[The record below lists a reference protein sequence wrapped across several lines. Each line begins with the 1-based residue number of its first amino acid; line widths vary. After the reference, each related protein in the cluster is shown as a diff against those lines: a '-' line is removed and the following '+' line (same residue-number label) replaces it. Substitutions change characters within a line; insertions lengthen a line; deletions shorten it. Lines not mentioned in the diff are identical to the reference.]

1 MISKLSVKRPVTMI
15 MVLVAVI
22 LLGAVSMFKMPQAL
36 MPDMEYPYAI
46 AMVTYAGAGPEEVE
60 QMVTEKMEGA
70 LASVEGV
77 QDIMSVS
84 SENVAMVMVE
94 FDMGTDLN
102 FATLDMR
109 EKLSMAQMQMPDD
122 ASSPTIM
129 KLNMNSMPV
138 MQLFVSSDM
147 ELSELGSFVED
158 NISSRFER
166 ISGVA
171 QVNVMGSTEK
181 EIQIKFDQDKL
192 QGYGLTMATV
202 SQILSAENISYPS
215 GTISNGNTD
224 ITVKTFGEFQSI
236 NDIKEI
242 PLTLGDGS
250 IITLADVAQISEAD
264 SDAESITRMDGNQAV
279 GLYITKSSGAN
290 IVDLSDAVQKEIKDI
305 KEKYG
310 DQVNIQIGFDQS
322 DFVRQSISSVASTAV
337 QGAILAV
344 IVIFFFLRNIR
355 STLVIGISIPTSIL
369 ATFCVM
375 KVLDMS
381 LNMLTL
387 GSLTLA
393 IGMLVDNSV
402 VVLENI
408 FTRNKQGLNAEEA
421 AIKGS
426 SEVGLAVMASTLTS
440 IVVYL
445 PIALSGGLASMMFRD
460 FSFTIIAAL
469 VCSLIVAMT
478 IVPMLC
484 SKLLDG
490 SVSEDYIK
498 IGKFFYRFKI
508 INLFTKFLNWM
519 IAGYGRLMRGA
530 LKRRKRIIA
539 LFVVMFAASVSL
551 VSMVGWE
558 LIPEMDEGSF
568 SVTVEMPEGT
578 SLEEQ
583 DAYIKPLEDYVLNDI
598 PELDHVTLSV
608 GSSSDASSIMSS
620 GNSVSVVLKDDRTRS
635 TKKVMNEMKEHFK
648 DLAGADVTFEL
659 TNSMGMTSLGGSDLT
674 LDING
679 SDIDLVSSNAVDLA
693 NQIRELDC
701 VSEVTTDVEEGSP
714 EVKVIL
720 NRSTAS
726 HYGLTTYQVATALNN
741 ALSGSTSTELRVNGN
756 DIDINLSLSDKY
768 ANSVEDMKA
777 ITISSPMGDVPV
789 GQIATFEYDNAPTSI
804 TRMNQE
810 MQNTVDITFK
820 EGVKSTDAAKEVTKV
835 ADQFVFDDGVSYSQ
849 DGMQQQMMDAFS
861 DLLLALVVSLALV
874 YIVLASQF
882 ESFILPVMV
891 MMSIP
896 FAMSGAFL
904 ALFLAGKSLSM
915 PSFIGLIMLAGIV
928 VNNAILLVEFINQ
941 NKKVM
946 GRDDAI
952 ATAGQARMRPILMTT
967 LTTILGMVPMALGIG
982 DGMEMMAPMGISI
995 IGGLIASTTVT
1006 LFLVP
1011 ILYSIVDDMETKS
1024 RNRKRAKKKVKL
1036 YEETLWLAKE
1046 AGKREKRER
1055 RKAQREAKQNS

>member
-15 MVLVAVI
+15 MALVAVI
-22 LLGAVSMFKMPQAL
+22 ILGAVSMVKMPQAL
-36 MPDMEYPYAI
+36 MPDMEYPYAL

-60 QMVTEKMEGA
+60 QMVTEKMEGS

-77 QDIMSVS
+77 KDIISIS
-84 SENVAMVMVE
+84 SENVAMVMIE
-94 FDMGTDLN
+94 FDMGIDLN
-102 FATLDMR
+102 YATLDMR

-129 KLNMNSMPV
+129 KVNMDSMPV
-138 MQLFVSSDM
+138 MQLFISSDM

-158 NISSRFER
+158 NITSRFER

-171 QVNVMGSTEK
+171 QVNTMGATET

-192 QGYGLTMATV
+192 QGYGLTMSTV

-242 PLTLGDGS
+242 PLTLNDGS
-250 IITLADVAQISEAD
+250 IISLENVAQITEAESEV
-264 SDAESITRMDGNQAV
+264 ESITRMDGNQAV
-279 GLYITKSSGAN
+279 GLYISKSSGAN
-290 IVDLSDAVQKEIKDI
+290 IVDLSDAVQKEIESI
-305 KEKYG
+305 KGKYG
-310 DQVNIQIGFDQS
+310 DQINIQIGFDQS
-322 DFVRQSISSVASTAV
+322 DFVRQSISSVASTAI
-337 QGAILAV
+337 QGALLAV

-355 STLVIGISIPTSIL
+355 STLVIGISIPTSVL

-408 FTRNKQGLNAEEA
+408 FRRNKQGLNAEAA
-421 AIKGS
+421 AIEGS
-426 SEVGLAVMASTLTS
+426 KEVGLAVMASTLTS

-445 PIALSGGLASMMFRD
+445 PIALSGGMAGMMFQD

-469 VCSLIVAMT
+469 LCSLVVAMT
-478 IVPMLC
+478 VVPMLC
-484 SKLLDG
+484 SKLLDS

-498 IGKFFYRFKI
+498 IGKFFYRYKI
-508 INLFTKFLNWM
+508 INLFTKFIDWM
-519 IAGYGRLMRGA
+519 IEGYGNLMHGA
-530 LKRRKRIIA
+530 LKKRKRLIA
-539 LFVVMFAASVSL
+539 LFVVIFAASVSL

-583 DAYIKPLEDYVLNDI
+583 EAFIAPLEEYVLNI

-608 GSSSDASSIMSS
+608 GSGSASSLMSS
-620 GNSVSVVLKDDRTRS
+620 GNSVSVVLEEDRTRS
-635 TKKVMNEMKEHFK
+635 TKEVMNEMKDEFK
-648 DLAGADVTFEL
+648 DLAGAEVSFSL
-659 TNSMGMTSLGGSDLT
+659 TSSMGTTALGGSDLS
-674 LDING
+674 LNING
-679 SDIDLVSSNAVDLA
+679 PDIDIVSSNAVELA
-693 NQIRELDC
+693 NEIKELDC

-714 EVKVIL
+714 EIKVIL

-726 HYGLTTYQVATALNN
+726 HYGLTTYQVATALSN
-741 ALSGSTSTELRVNGN
+741 ALSGSTSTQLSVNGD
-756 DIDINLSLSDKY
+756 DIDIKLSLSDKY

-777 ITISSPMGDVPV
+777 IAITSPMGSVPV
-789 GQIATFEYDNAPTSI
+789 GQVATFEYDNAPVSI

-810 MQNTVDITFK
+810 MVNTIDITFK
-820 EGVKSTDAAKEVTKV
+820 EGVDSKDAADQVNKV
-835 ADQFVFDDGVSYSQ
+835 AEGFVFDDGVSFDQ
-849 DGMQQQMMDAFS
+849 GGMQEQMMESFA
-861 DLLLALVVSLALV
+861 DLLLALVISLALV

-904 ALFLAGKSLSM
+904 ALFLTGKTLSM
-915 PSFIGLIMLAGIV
+915 SSFIGLIMLVGIV

-941 NKKVM
+941 NKKIM

-952 ATAGQARMRPILMTT
+952 TQAGQARMRPILMTT
-967 LTTILGMVPMALGIG
+967 LTTVLGMVPMAMGIG
-982 DGMEMMAPMGISI
+982 EGMEMMAPMGISI
-995 IGGLIASTTVT
+995 IGGLIASTIVT

-1011 ILYSIVDDMETKS
+1011 ILYAIVDDMETKK
-1024 RNRKRAKKKVKL
+1024 RNRKTAKKKVRL

-1046 AGKREKRER
+1046 AGKREKREAR
-1055 RKAQREAKQNS
+1055 REAKQNS

>member
-15 MVLVAVI
+15 MALVAVI
-22 LLGAVSMFKMPQAL
+22 MLGAVSLVKMPQAL
-36 MPDMEYPYAI
+36 LPDMEYPYAL
-46 AMVTYAGAGPEEVE
+46 AMVTYGGAGPEEVE
-60 QMVTEKMEGA
+60 QMVTEKMEGS

-77 QDIMSVS
+77 KNIISVS
-84 SENVAMVMVE
+84 SENVAMVMIE
-94 FDMGTDLN
+94 FEMGTDLN
-102 FATLDMR
+102 YATLDMR

-129 KLNMNSMPV
+129 KVNMDSMPV

-147 ELSELGSFVED
+147 ELAELGSFVED
-158 NISSRFER
+158 NITSRFER

-171 QVNVMGSTEK
+171 QVSTMGSTET

-192 QGYGLTMATV
+192 QGYGLTMSTV

-215 GTISNGNTD
+215 GSISNGNTD

-250 IITLADVAQISEAD
+250 IISLENIAQISEAE

-279 GLYITKSSGAN
+279 GLYISKSSGAN
-290 IVDLSDAVQKEIKDI
+290 IVDLSDSVQKEIESI

-310 DQVNIQIGFDQS
+310 DQINIQIGFDQS

-355 STLVIGISIPTSIL
+355 STLVIGISIPTSVL

-408 FTRNKQGLNAEEA
+408 FRRNKQGLNAEDA
-421 AIKGS
+421 AIEGS
-426 SEVGLAVMASTLTS
+426 KEVGLAVMASTLTS

-445 PIALSGGLASMMFRD
+445 PIALSGGLAGMMFQD

-469 VCSLIVAMT
+469 LCSLVVAMT
-478 IVPMLC
+478 VVPMLC
-484 SKLLDG
+484 SKLLDS

-498 IGKFFYRFKI
+498 IGKFFYRYKI
-508 INLFTKFLNWM
+508 VNLFTKFIDWM
-519 IAGYGRLMRGA
+519 IEGYGHLMHKA
-530 LKRRKRIIA
+530 LKKRKRLIA
-539 LFVVMFAASVSL
+539 LFVVIFVASVSL

-583 DAYIKPLEDYVLNDI
+583 DEFIKPLEEYVLNI
-598 PELDHVTLSV
+598 PELDNVTLSV
-608 GSSSDASSIMSS
+608 GSSSASSLISS
-620 GNSVSVVLKDDRTRS
+620 GNSVSVVLKEDRTRS
-635 TKKVMNEMKEHFK
+635 TKEVMNEMKDHFK
-648 DLAGADVTFEL
+648 DLAGAEVSYSL
-659 TNSMGMTSLGGSDLT
+659 TSSMGTTALGGSDLSLNIT
-674 LDING
+674 G
-679 SDIDLVSSNAVDLA
+679 SDIDMVSSNAVELA

-714 EVKVIL
+714 EIKVIL

-726 HYGLTTYQVATALNN
+726 HYGLTTYQVATALSN
-741 ALSGSTSTELRVNGN
+741 ALSGSTSTQISVNGD

-777 ITISSPMGDVPV
+777 ITISSPMGNVPV
-789 GQIATFEYDNAPTSI
+789 GQVATFEYDNAPVSI
-804 TRMNQE
+804 TRNNQE
-810 MQNTVDITFK
+810 MLNTVDITFK
-820 EGVKSTDAAKEVTKV
+820 EGVDSKDATKQVTNI
-835 ADQFVFDDGVSYSQ
+835 AENFIFDDGVSFEQ
-849 DGMQQQMMDAFS
+849 GGMQEQMMEAFS
-861 DLLLALVVSLALV
+861 DLLLALVISLALV

-904 ALFLAGKSLSM
+904 ALFLAGKTLSM
-915 PSFIGLIMLAGIV
+915 PSFIGLIMLVGIV

-941 NKKVM
+941 NKKIM

-952 ATAGQARMRPILMTT
+952 TQAGQVRMRPILMTT
-967 LTTILGMVPMALGIG
+967 LTTVIGMVPMALGIG
-982 DGMEMMAPMGISI
+982 EGMEIMAPMGLSI
-995 IGGLIASTTVT
+995 IGGLIASTIVT

-1011 ILYSIVDDMETKS
+1011 ILYAIVDDMETKK
-1024 RNRKRAKKKVKL
+1024 RNRKNAKKKVKL

-1046 AGKREKRER
+1046 AGKRER
-1055 RKAQREAKQNS
+1055 RQAKREAKKNS

>member
-15 MVLVAVI
+15 MALVAVI
-22 LLGAVSMFKMPQAL
+22 MLGAVSLVKMPQAL
-36 MPDMEYPYAI
+36 LPDMEYPYAL
-46 AMVTYAGAGPEEVE
+46 AMVTYGGAGPEEVE
-60 QMVTEKMEGA
+60 QMVTEKMEGS

-77 QDIMSVS
+77 KNIISVS
-84 SENVAMVMVE
+84 SENVAMVMIE
-94 FDMGTDLN
+94 FEMGTDLN
-102 FATLDMR
+102 YATLDMR
-109 EKLSMAQMQMPDD
+109 EKLSMVQMQMPDD

-129 KLNMNSMPV
+129 KVNMDSMPV

-147 ELSELGSFVED
+147 ELAELGSFVED
-158 NISSRFER
+158 NITSRFER

-171 QVNVMGSTEK
+171 QVSTMGSTET

-192 QGYGLTMATV
+192 QGYGLTMSTV

-215 GTISNGNTD
+215 GSISNGNTD

-250 IITLADVAQISEAD
+250 IISLENIAQISEAE

-279 GLYITKSSGAN
+279 GLYISKSSGAN
-290 IVDLSDAVQKEIKDI
+290 IVDLSDSVQKEIESI

-310 DQVNIQIGFDQS
+310 DQINIQIGFDQS

-355 STLVIGISIPTSIL
+355 STLVIGISIPTSVL

-408 FTRNKQGLNAEEA
+408 FRRNKQGLNAEDA
-421 AIKGS
+421 AIEGS
-426 SEVGLAVMASTLTS
+426 KEVGLAVMASTLTS

-445 PIALSGGLASMMFRD
+445 PIALSGGLAGMMFQD

-469 VCSLIVAMT
+469 LCSLVVAMT
-478 IVPMLC
+478 VVPMLC
-484 SKLLDG
+484 SKLLDS

-498 IGKFFYRFKI
+498 IGKFFYRYKI
-508 INLFTKFLNWM
+508 VNLFTKFIDWM
-519 IAGYGRLMRGA
+519 IEGYGHLMHKA
-530 LKRRKRIIA
+530 LKKRKRLIA
-539 LFVVMFAASVSL
+539 LFVVIFAASVSL

-583 DAYIKPLEDYVLNDI
+583 DEFIKPLEEYVLNI
-598 PELDHVTLSV
+598 PELDNVTLSV
-608 GSSSDASSIMSS
+608 GSSSASSLISS
-620 GNSVSVVLKDDRTRS
+620 GNSVSVVLKEDRTRS
-635 TKKVMNEMKEHFK
+635 TKEVMNEMKDHFK
-648 DLAGADVTFEL
+648 DLAGAEVSYSL
-659 TNSMGMTSLGGSDLT
+659 TSSMGTTALGGSDLSLNIT
-674 LDING
+674 G
-679 SDIDLVSSNAVDLA
+679 SDIDMVSSNAVELA

-701 VSEVTTDVEEGSP
+701 VSEVITDVEEGSP
-714 EVKVIL
+714 EIKVIL

-726 HYGLTTYQVATALNN
+726 HYGLTTYQVATALSN
-741 ALSGSTSTELRVNGN
+741 ALSGSTSTQISVNGD

-777 ITISSPMGDVPV
+777 ITISSPMGNVPV
-789 GQIATFEYDNAPTSI
+789 GQVATFEYDNAPVSI
-804 TRMNQE
+804 TRNNQE
-810 MQNTVDITFK
+810 MLNTVDITFK
-820 EGVKSTDAAKEVTKV
+820 EGVDSKDATKQVTNI
-835 ADQFVFDDGVSYSQ
+835 AENFIFDDGVSFEQ
-849 DGMQQQMMDAFS
+849 GGMQEQMMEAFS
-861 DLLLALVVSLALV
+861 DLLLALVISLALV

-904 ALFLAGKSLSM
+904 ALFLAGKTLSM
-915 PSFIGLIMLAGIV
+915 PSFIGLIMLVGIV

-941 NKKVM
+941 NKKIM

-952 ATAGQARMRPILMTT
+952 TQAGQVRMRPILMTT
-967 LTTILGMVPMALGIG
+967 LTTVIGMVPMALGIG
-982 DGMEMMAPMGISI
+982 EGMEIMAPMGLSI
-995 IGGLIASTTVT
+995 IGGLIASTIVT

-1011 ILYSIVDDMETKS
+1011 ILYAIVDDMETKK
-1024 RNRKRAKKKVKL
+1024 RNRKNAKKKVKL

-1046 AGKREKRER
+1046 AGKRER
-1055 RKAQREAKQNS
+1055 RQAKREAKKNS

>member
-15 MVLVAVI
+15 MALVAVI
-22 LLGAVSMFKMPQAL
+22 MLGAVSLVKMPQAL
-36 MPDMEYPYAI
+36 LPDMEYPYAL
-46 AMVTYAGAGPEEVE
+46 AMVTYGGAGPEEVE
-60 QMVTEKMEGA
+60 QMVTEKMEGS

-77 QDIMSVS
+77 KNIISVS
-84 SENVAMVMVE
+84 SENVAMVMIE
-94 FDMGTDLN
+94 FEMGTDLN
-102 FATLDMR
+102 YATLDMR

-129 KLNMNSMPV
+129 KVNMDSMPV

-147 ELSELGSFVED
+147 ELAELGSFVED
-158 NISSRFER
+158 NITSRFER

-171 QVNVMGSTEK
+171 QVSTMGSTET

-192 QGYGLTMATV
+192 QGYGLTMSTV

-215 GTISNGNTD
+215 GSISNGNTD

-250 IITLADVAQISEAD
+250 IISLENIAQISEAE

-279 GLYITKSSGAN
+279 GLYISKSSGAN
-290 IVDLSDAVQKEIKDI
+290 IVDLSDSVQKEIESI

-310 DQVNIQIGFDQS
+310 DQINIQIGFDQS

-355 STLVIGISIPTSIL
+355 STLVIGISIPTSVL

-408 FTRNKQGLNAEEA
+408 FRRNKQGLNAEDA
-421 AIKGS
+421 AIEGS
-426 SEVGLAVMASTLTS
+426 KEVGLAVMASTLTS

-445 PIALSGGLASMMFRD
+445 PIALSGGLAGMMFQD

-469 VCSLIVAMT
+469 LCSLVVAMT
-478 IVPMLC
+478 VVPMLC
-484 SKLLDG
+484 SKLLDS

-498 IGKFFYRFKI
+498 IGKFFYRYKI
-508 INLFTKFLNWM
+508 VNLFTKFIDWM
-519 IAGYGRLMRGA
+519 IEGYGHLMHKA
-530 LKRRKRIIA
+530 LKKRKRLIA
-539 LFVVMFAASVSL
+539 LFVVIFAASVSL

-583 DAYIKPLEDYVLNDI
+583 DEFIKPLEEYVLNI
-598 PELDHVTLSV
+598 PELDNVTLSV
-608 GSSSDASSIMSS
+608 GSSSASSLISS
-620 GNSVSVVLKDDRTRS
+620 GNSVSVVLKEDRTRS
-635 TKKVMNEMKEHFK
+635 TKEVMNEMKDHFK
-648 DLAGADVTFEL
+648 DLAGAEVSYSL
-659 TNSMGMTSLGGSDLT
+659 TSSMGTTALGGSDLSLNIT
-674 LDING
+674 G
-679 SDIDLVSSNAVDLA
+679 SDIDMVSSNAVELA

-714 EVKVIL
+714 EIKVIL

-726 HYGLTTYQVATALNN
+726 HYGLTTYQVATALSN
-741 ALSGSTSTELRVNGN
+741 ALSGSTSTQISVNGD

-777 ITISSPMGDVPV
+777 ITISSPMGNVPV
-789 GQIATFEYDNAPTSI
+789 GQVATFEYDNAPVSI
-804 TRMNQE
+804 TRNNQE
-810 MQNTVDITFK
+810 MLNTVDITFK
-820 EGVKSTDAAKEVTKV
+820 EGVDSKDATKQVTNI
-835 ADQFVFDDGVSYSQ
+835 AENFIFDDGVSFEQ
-849 DGMQQQMMDAFS
+849 GGMQEQMMEAFS
-861 DLLLALVVSLALV
+861 DLLLALVISLALV

-904 ALFLAGKSLSM
+904 ALFLAGKTLSM
-915 PSFIGLIMLAGIV
+915 PSFIGLIMLVGIV

-941 NKKVM
+941 NKKIM

-952 ATAGQARMRPILMTT
+952 TQAGQVRMRPILMTT
-967 LTTILGMVPMALGIG
+967 LTTVIGMVPMALGIG
-982 DGMEMMAPMGISI
+982 EGMEIMAPMGLSI
-995 IGGLIASTTVT
+995 IGGLIASTIVT

-1011 ILYSIVDDMETKS
+1011 ILYAIVDDMETKK
-1024 RNRKRAKKKVKL
+1024 RNRKHAKKKVKL

-1046 AGKREKRER
+1046 AGKRER
-1055 RKAQREAKQNS
+1055 RQAKREAKQNS

>member
-15 MVLVAVI
+15 MALVAVI
-22 LLGAVSMFKMPQAL
+22 MLGAVSLVKMPQAL
-36 MPDMEYPYAI
+36 LPDMEYPYAL
-46 AMVTYAGAGPEEVE
+46 AMVTYGGAGPEEVE
-60 QMVTEKMEGA
+60 QMVTEKMEGS

-77 QDIMSVS
+77 KNIISVS
-84 SENVAMVMVE
+84 SENVAMVMIE
-94 FDMGTDLN
+94 FEMGTDLN
-102 FATLDMR
+102 YATLDMR

-129 KLNMNSMPV
+129 KVNMDSMPV

-147 ELSELGSFVED
+147 ELAELGSFVEE
-158 NISSRFER
+158 NITSRFER

-171 QVNVMGSTEK
+171 QVSTMGSTET

-192 QGYGLTMATV
+192 QGYGLTMSTV

-215 GTISNGNTD
+215 GSISNGNTD

-250 IITLADVAQISEAD
+250 IISLENIAQISEAE

-279 GLYITKSSGAN
+279 GLYISKSSGAN
-290 IVDLSDAVQKEIKDI
+290 IVDLSDSVQKEIESI

-310 DQVNIQIGFDQS
+310 DQINIQIGFDQS

-355 STLVIGISIPTSIL
+355 STLVIGISIPTSVL

-408 FTRNKQGLNAEEA
+408 FRRNKQGLNAEDA
-421 AIKGS
+421 AIEGS
-426 SEVGLAVMASTLTS
+426 KEVGLAVMASTLTS

-445 PIALSGGLASMMFRD
+445 PIALSGGLAGMMFQD

-469 VCSLIVAMT
+469 LCSLVVAMT
-478 IVPMLC
+478 VVPMLC
-484 SKLLDG
+484 SKLLDS

-498 IGKFFYRFKI
+498 IGKFFYRYKI
-508 INLFTKFLNWM
+508 VNLFTKFIDWM
-519 IAGYGRLMRGA
+519 IEGYGHLMHKA
-530 LKRRKRIIA
+530 LKKRKRLIA
-539 LFVVMFAASVSL
+539 LFVVIFAASVSL

-583 DAYIKPLEDYVLNDI
+583 DEFIKPLEEYVLNI
-598 PELDHVTLSV
+598 PELDNVTLSV
-608 GSSSDASSIMSS
+608 GSSSASSLISS
-620 GNSVSVVLKDDRTRS
+620 GNSVSVVLKEDRTRS
-635 TKKVMNEMKEHFK
+635 TKEVMNEMKDHFK
-648 DLAGADVTFEL
+648 DLAGAEVSYSL
-659 TNSMGMTSLGGSDLT
+659 TSSMGTTALGGSDLSLNIT
-674 LDING
+674 G
-679 SDIDLVSSNAVDLA
+679 SDIDMVSSNAVELA

-714 EVKVIL
+714 EIKVIL

-726 HYGLTTYQVATALNN
+726 HYGLTTYQVATALSN
-741 ALSGSTSTELRVNGN
+741 ALSGSTSTQISVNGD

-777 ITISSPMGDVPV
+777 ITISSPMGNVPV
-789 GQIATFEYDNAPTSI
+789 GQVATFEYDNAPVSI
-804 TRMNQE
+804 TRNNQE
-810 MQNTVDITFK
+810 MLNTVDITFK
-820 EGVKSTDAAKEVTKV
+820 EGVDSKDATKQVTNI
-835 ADQFVFDDGVSYSQ
+835 AENFIFDDGVSFEQ
-849 DGMQQQMMDAFS
+849 GGMQEQMMEAFS
-861 DLLLALVVSLALV
+861 DLLLALVISLALV

-904 ALFLAGKSLSM
+904 ALFLAGKTLSM
-915 PSFIGLIMLAGIV
+915 PSFIGLIMLVGIV

-941 NKKVM
+941 NKKIM

-952 ATAGQARMRPILMTT
+952 TQAGQVRMRPILMTT
-967 LTTILGMVPMALGIG
+967 LTTVIGMVPMALGIG
-982 DGMEMMAPMGISI
+982 EGMEIMAPMGLSI
-995 IGGLIASTTVT
+995 IGGLIASTIVT

-1011 ILYSIVDDMETKS
+1011 ILYAIVDDMETKK
-1024 RNRKRAKKKVKL
+1024 RNRKHAKKKVKL

-1046 AGKREKRER
+1046 AGKRER
-1055 RKAQREAKQNS
+1055 RQAKREAKKNS

>member
-15 MVLVAVI
+15 MALVAVI
-22 LLGAVSMFKMPQAL
+22 MLGAVSLVKMPQAL
-36 MPDMEYPYAI
+36 LPDMEYPYAL
-46 AMVTYAGAGPEEVE
+46 AMVTYGGAGPEEVE
-60 QMVTEKMEGA
+60 QMVTEKMEGS

-77 QDIMSVS
+77 KNIISVS
-84 SENVAMVMVE
+84 SENVAMVMIE
-94 FDMGTDLN
+94 FEMGTDLN
-102 FATLDMR
+102 YATLDMR

-129 KLNMNSMPV
+129 KVNMDSMPV

-147 ELSELGSFVED
+147 ELAELGSFVED
-158 NISSRFER
+158 NITSRFER

-171 QVNVMGSTEK
+171 QVSTMGSTET

-192 QGYGLTMATV
+192 QGYGLTMSTV

-215 GTISNGNTD
+215 GSISNGNTD

-250 IITLADVAQISEAD
+250 IISLENIAQISEAE

-279 GLYITKSSGAN
+279 GLYISKSSGAN
-290 IVDLSDAVQKEIKDI
+290 IVDLSDSVQKEIESI

-310 DQVNIQIGFDQS
+310 DQINIQIGFDQS

-355 STLVIGISIPTSIL
+355 STLVIGISIPTSVL

-408 FTRNKQGLNAEEA
+408 FRRNKQGLNAEDA
-421 AIKGS
+421 AIEGS
-426 SEVGLAVMASTLTS
+426 KEVGLAVMASTLTS

-445 PIALSGGLASMMFRD
+445 PIALSGGLAGMMFQD

-469 VCSLIVAMT
+469 LCSLVVAMT
-478 IVPMLC
+478 VVPMLC
-484 SKLLDG
+484 SKLLDS

-498 IGKFFYRFKI
+498 IGKFFYRYKI
-508 INLFTKFLNWM
+508 VNLFTKFIDWM
-519 IAGYGRLMRGA
+519 IEGYGHLMHKA
-530 LKRRKRIIA
+530 LKKRKRLIA
-539 LFVVMFAASVSL
+539 LFVVIFAASVSL

-583 DAYIKPLEDYVLNDI
+583 DEFIKPLEEYVLNI
-598 PELDHVTLSV
+598 PELDNVTLSV
-608 GSSSDASSIMSS
+608 GSSSASSLISS
-620 GNSVSVVLKDDRTRS
+620 GNSVSVVLKEDRTRS
-635 TKKVMNEMKEHFK
+635 TKEVMNEMKDHFK
-648 DLAGADVTFEL
+648 DLAGAEVSYSL
-659 TNSMGMTSLGGSDLT
+659 TSSMGTTALGGSDLSLNIT
-674 LDING
+674 G
-679 SDIDLVSSNAVDLA
+679 SDIDMVSSNAVELA

-714 EVKVIL
+714 EIKVIL

-726 HYGLTTYQVATALNN
+726 HYGLTTYQVATALSN
-741 ALSGSTSTELRVNGN
+741 ALSGSTSTQISVNGD

-777 ITISSPMGDVPV
+777 ITISSPMGNVPV
-789 GQIATFEYDNAPTSI
+789 GQVATFEYDNAPVSI
-804 TRMNQE
+804 TRNNQE
-810 MQNTVDITFK
+810 MLNTVDITFK
-820 EGVKSTDAAKEVTKV
+820 EGVDSKDATKQVTNI
-835 ADQFVFDDGVSYSQ
+835 AENFIFDDGVSFEQ
-849 DGMQQQMMDAFS
+849 GGMQEQMMEAFS
-861 DLLLALVVSLALV
+861 DLLLALVISLALV

-904 ALFLAGKSLSM
+904 ALFLAGKTLSM
-915 PSFIGLIMLAGIV
+915 PSFIGLIMLVGIV

-941 NKKVM
+941 NKKIM

-952 ATAGQARMRPILMTT
+952 TQAGQVRMRPILMTT
-967 LTTILGMVPMALGIG
+967 LTTVIGMVPMALGIG
-982 DGMEMMAPMGISI
+982 EGMEIMAPMGLSI
-995 IGGLIASTTVT
+995 IGGLIASTIVT

-1011 ILYSIVDDMETKS
+1011 ILYAIVDDMETKK
-1024 RNRKRAKKKVKL
+1024 RNRKNAKKKVKL

-1046 AGKREKRER
+1046 AGKRER
-1055 RKAQREAKQNS
+1055 RQAKREAKKNS

>member
-15 MVLVAVI
+15 MALVAVI
-22 LLGAVSMFKMPQAL
+22 MLGAVSLVKMPQAL
-36 MPDMEYPYAI
+36 LPDMEYPYAL

-60 QMVTEKMEGA
+60 QMVTEKMEGS

-77 QDIMSVS
+77 KDIISIS
-84 SENVAMVMVE
+84 SENVAMVMIE

-102 FATLDMR
+102 YATLDMR

-129 KLNMNSMPV
+129 KVNMDSMPV
-138 MQLFVSSDM
+138 MQLFISSDM

-158 NISSRFER
+158 NITSRFER

-171 QVNVMGSTEK
+171 QVSTMGATET

-192 QGYGLTMATV
+192 QGYGLTMSTV

-242 PLTLGDGS
+242 PLTLNDGS
-250 IITLADVAQISEAD
+250 IISLENVAQITEAE
-264 SDAESITRMDGNQAV
+264 SDVESITRMDGNQAV
-279 GLYITKSSGAN
+279 GLYISKSSGAN
-290 IVDLSDAVQKEIKDI
+290 IVDLSDAVQEEIESI

-310 DQVNIQIGFDQS
+310 DQINIQIGFDQS

-355 STLVIGISIPTSIL
+355 STLVIGISIPTSVL

-408 FTRNKQGLNAEEA
+408 FRRNKQGLNAEDA
-421 AIKGS
+421 AIEGS
-426 SEVGLAVMASTLTS
+426 KEVGLAVMASTLTS

-445 PIALSGGLASMMFRD
+445 PIALSGGMAGMMFQD

-469 VCSLIVAMT
+469 LCSLVVAMT
-478 IVPMLC
+478 VVPMLC
-484 SKLLDG
+484 SKLLDS

-498 IGKFFYRFKI
+498 IGKFFYRYKI
-508 INLFTKFLNWM
+508 INLFTKFIDWM
-519 IAGYGRLMRGA
+519 IEGYGNLMHGA
-530 LKRRKRIIA
+530 LKKRKRLIA
-539 LFVVMFAASVSL
+539 LFVAIFAASVSL

-583 DAYIKPLEDYVLNDI
+583 EAFIAPLEEYVLNI

-608 GSSSDASSIMSS
+608 GSSSASSLMSS
-620 GNSVSVVLKDDRTRS
+620 GNSVSVVLKEDRARS
-635 TKKVMNEMKEHFK
+635 TKEVMNEMKDEFK
-648 DLAGADVTFEL
+648 DLAGAEVSFSL
-659 TNSMGMTSLGGSDLT
+659 TSSMGTTALGGSDLS
-674 LDING
+674 LNING
-679 SDIDLVSSNAVDLA
+679 SDIDIVSSNAVELA
-693 NQIRELDC
+693 NEIKELDC

-714 EVKVIL
+714 EIKVIL

-726 HYGLTTYQVATALNN
+726 HYGLTTYQVATALSN
-741 ALSGSTSTELRVNGN
+741 ALSGSTSTQLSVNGD
-756 DIDINLSLSDKY
+756 DIDIKLSLSDKY

-777 ITISSPMGDVPV
+777 ITITSPMGNVPV
-789 GQIATFEYDNAPTSI
+789 GQVATFEYDNAPVSI

-810 MQNTVDITFK
+810 MVNTIDITFK
-820 EGVKSTDAAKEVTKV
+820 EGVDSNDASDQVNKV
-835 ADQFVFDDGVSYSQ
+835 AENFVFDDGVSFDQ
-849 DGMQQQMMDAFS
+849 GGMQEQMMDAFG
-861 DLLLALVVSLALV
+861 DLLLALVISLALV

-904 ALFLAGKSLSM
+904 ALFLTGKTLSM
-915 PSFIGLIMLAGIV
+915 PSFIGLIMLVGIV

-941 NKKVM
+941 NKKIM

-952 ATAGQARMRPILMTT
+952 TQAGQARMRPILMTT
-967 LTTILGMVPMALGIG
+967 LTTVLGMVPMAMGIG
-982 DGMEMMAPMGISI
+982 EGMEMMAPMGISI
-995 IGGLIASTTVT
+995 IGGLVASTIVT

-1011 ILYSIVDDMETKS
+1011 ILYAIVDDMETKK
-1024 RNRKRAKKKVKL
+1024 RGRKTAKKKVRL

-1046 AGKREKRER
+1046 AGKREKR
-1055 RKAQREAKQNS
+1055 KARREAKQNS

>member
-15 MVLVAVI
+15 MALVAVI
-22 LLGAVSMFKMPQAL
+22 MLGAVSLVKMPQAL
-36 MPDMEYPYAI
+36 LPDMEYPYAL
-46 AMVTYAGAGPEEVE
+46 AMVTYGGAGPEEVE
-60 QMVTEKMEGA
+60 QMVTEKMEGS

-77 QDIMSVS
+77 KNIISVS
-84 SENVAMVMVE
+84 SENVAMVMIE
-94 FDMGTDLN
+94 FEMGTDLN
-102 FATLDMR
+102 YATLDMR

-129 KLNMNSMPV
+129 KVNMDSMPV

-147 ELSELGSFVED
+147 ELAELGSFVED
-158 NISSRFER
+158 NITSRFER

-171 QVNVMGSTEK
+171 QVSTMGSTET

-192 QGYGLTMATV
+192 QGYGLTMSTV

-215 GTISNGNTD
+215 GSISNGNTD

-250 IITLADVAQISEAD
+250 IISLENIAQISEAE

-279 GLYITKSSGAN
+279 GLYISKSSGAN
-290 IVDLSDAVQKEIKDI
+290 IVDLSDSVQKEIESI

-310 DQVNIQIGFDQS
+310 DQINIQIGFDQS

-355 STLVIGISIPTSIL
+355 STLVIGISIPASVL

-408 FTRNKQGLNAEEA
+408 FRRNKQGLNAEDA
-421 AIKGS
+421 AIEGS
-426 SEVGLAVMASTLTS
+426 KEVGLAVMASTLTS

-445 PIALSGGLASMMFRD
+445 PIALSGGLAGMMFQD

-469 VCSLIVAMT
+469 LCSLVVAMT
-478 IVPMLC
+478 VVPMLC
-484 SKLLDG
+484 SKLLDS

-498 IGKFFYRFKI
+498 IGKFFYRYKI
-508 INLFTKFLNWM
+508 VNLFTKFIDWM
-519 IAGYGRLMRGA
+519 IEGYGHLMRKA
-530 LKRRKRIIA
+530 LKKRKRLIA
-539 LFVVMFAASVSL
+539 LFVAIFAASVSL

-583 DAYIKPLEDYVLNDI
+583 DEFIKPLEEYVLNI
-598 PELDHVTLSV
+598 PELDNVTLSV
-608 GSSSDASSIMSS
+608 GSSSASSLISS
-620 GNSVSVVLKDDRTRS
+620 GNSVSVVLKEDRTRS
-635 TKKVMNEMKEHFK
+635 TKEVMNEMKDNFK
-648 DLAGADVTFEL
+648 DLAGAEVSYSL
-659 TNSMGMTSLGGSDLT
+659 TSSMGTTALGGSDLSLNIT
-674 LDING
+674 G
-679 SDIDLVSSNAVDLA
+679 TDIDIVSSNAVELA

-714 EVKVIL
+714 EIKVIL

-726 HYGLTTYQVATALNN
+726 HYGLTTYQVATALSN
-741 ALSGSTSTELRVNGN
+741 ALSGSTSTQISVNGD

-777 ITISSPMGDVPV
+777 ITISSPMGNVPV
-789 GQIATFEYDNAPTSI
+789 GQVATFEYDNAPVSI
-804 TRMNQE
+804 TRNNQE
-810 MQNTVDITFK
+810 MLNTVDITFK
-820 EGVKSTDAAKEVTKV
+820 EGVDSKDATKQVTNI
-835 ADQFVFDDGVSYSQ
+835 AENFMFDDGVSFEQ
-849 DGMQQQMMDAFS
+849 GGMQEQMMDVFG

-904 ALFLAGKSLSM
+904 ALFLAGKTLSM
-915 PSFIGLIMLAGIV
+915 PSFIGLIMLVGIV

-941 NKKVM
+941 NKKTM

-952 ATAGQARMRPILMTT
+952 TQAGQVRMRPILMTT
-967 LTTILGMVPMALGIG
+967 LTTVIGMVPMALGIG
-982 DGMEMMAPMGISI
+982 EGMEIMAPMGLSI
-995 IGGLIASTTVT
+995 IGGLIASTIVT

-1011 ILYSIVDDMETKS
+1011 ILYAIVDDMETKK
-1024 RNRKRAKKKVKL
+1024 RNRKYAKKKVKL

-1046 AGKREKRER
+1046 AGKRER
-1055 RKAQREAKQNS
+1055 RQAKREAKQNS